1 MKHLN
6 RYPLS
11 AAPMMDYTDRHCR
24 YFWRQISRRT
34 LLYTEMITTAAI
46 LRGDRSL

>member
-1 MKHLN
+1 MKYLYC
-6 RYPLS
+6 YPLS

-46 LRGDRSL
+46 LRGDRFL